1 MVSIDMKLGANAI
14 IKKGL
19 RHYADHP
26 ACPLLRVKTYLFSI
40 IVYFNRFLNL
50 KVVVCSSCFQPGEK
64 NLVWA
69 FSLIIQLQT
78 SRRFVW
84 SSRKH
89 AVRWWH
95 GREGVTCYGGGLKCV
110 LVDVCLNH

>member
-1 MVSIDMKLGANAI
+1 MVSIDRKLGANAI

-40 IVYFNRFLNL
+40 IVYFIRFLNL

-69 FSLIIQLQT
+69 GLLSDYT
-78 SRRFVW
+78 SSDFA
-84 SSRKH
+84 K
-89 AVRWWH
+89 VRL
-95 GREGVTCYGGGLKCV
+95 EL
-110 LVDVCLNH
+110 